1 MMPPTQVTGR
11 QHISLQVR
19 SSRPSIPFKM
29 GSPVTTTLLF
39 ILIKGV
45 VMWGIGYETQAFSI
59 LKQLIFFILEI
70 YLNLLD
76 VVLIFNHSGLAPV
89 F

>member
-1 MMPPTQVTGR
+1 
-11 QHISLQVR
+11 
-19 SSRPSIPFKM
+19 M